1 MFLKSLS
8 LKGFKSFAD
17 PAVLEFEPGITVVV
31 GPNGSGKSNVVDA
44 VAWVLGAQ
52 GPRTVRSAKMEDVI
66 FMGTA
71 NRPALGRAEVT
82 LTIDN
87 SAGKLATDLAEITI
101 TRTLFRSGDSE
112 YSINGAPCRLLD
124 IQELLSDTGV
134 GRQQH
139 VIISQGHLD
148 AILEAR
154 PEDRRAVIEEA
165 AGVLKYR
172 RRRERSERR
181 LASTEENLE
190 RLFDLV
196 REVKRQIRP
205 LERQAAAARSYT
217 GLSDE
222 LRAVRLFVAGTELR
236 ALDQRHA
243 QGTQAQTELTAT
255 EARLGNALTLLDA
268 DTDRTA
274 DEMSAQRESDL
285 ASALGRSE
293 GMVERARGLS
303 GVLRERQRS
312 LAQALDAAADADVV
326 STLES
331 EGARLAGE
339 LEATET
345 EMATLAPDQDAVAA
359 AELEATDELHAH
371 LDAWGDG
378 AELRQAE
385 EAVTVAEGQVGSLE
399 HALERDR
406 RALAQLTA
414 RLASTERRA
423 GLLEGEDHE
432 LSERVAE
439 TEQARHHLQTVVAET
454 ESAHGRSLRRLD
466 SAEQALRQAEQE
478 LARSTA
484 RADALERAL
493 DEARGAAGAE
503 LLAGI
508 DGVVGTLLDVV
519 DVDAGWEE
527 AFEAAVGA
535 AVAAVVVS
543 GSQPAKAALS
553 RLRQGGATGA
563 VLALTGSR
571 AGGDATGPGGAG
583 VGGADVVPAGTES
596 IRRHV
601 RPHAGGGAIVG
612 LDAVLDTL
620 LARSCCA
627 LGSWSDAIDLAL
639 ARPDLVVVTR
649 EGDRFSPSGWRV
661 RAAGGVVTAALVDEA
676 RARADAA
683 TQSAGEAAEERT
695 RARSEVETTRTAA
708 AEAVRSDDRNEVAHE
723 TARVAHQRVAS
734 DLMALAAELEE
745 VRRDHAELDERI
757 ARDTTRAA
765 TLRAEL
771 PRLEDIRAR
780 AGARMAEARRERQ
793 AIDERIAEVALS
805 RSEWEVRSA
814 GLAERRRVLTE
825 RLEEVERRLTGHADE
840 RREAAARRTRL
851 DADATAVARL
861 LEVIAAAQERL
872 DSALAELRERY
883 RLQLEAVKAGG
894 ARLEELRRQR
904 AASEHELAAARSR
917 LQKIELD
924 LVEATIRRETV
935 VETLRHDLAC
945 TPDDAVAAPAPELAE
960 GVDPPSRIEQLETEL
975 AALGPVNPLALE
987 ELSELGER
995 HQFLEAQV
1003 EDVRHARRELHHVI
1017 RTLDEEI
1024 MHVFDSAFADV
1035 NEHFSTL
1042 VNSLFPGGT
1051 GRLSLTDPE
1060 DLLDTGVDVEVRPA
1074 GRNVRRLS
1082 LLSGG
1087 ERSLV
1092 ALAFLFAVFRSRPS
1106 PFYLMDEVEA
1116 ALDDVNLQRFLGLVH
1131 EFRGEAQLIIV
1142 SHQKRTM
1149 EAADALYGVT
1159 MAPGGSSKV
1168 VSQKVPRDRVD
1179 PDIGIEAADG
1189 PGEAGDGAGGWA
1201 DRPGDGTSG
1210 GPEAGGGQYRDI
1222 AVDAAVAES
1231 TSVDDLV
1238 GSVGD
1243 DASRSGSDPTA
1254 AVPSAGAPADLTG
1267 EATGDPGD
1275 EKKKEDETEDV
1286 AIGPPAH
1293 GPDSEGEPRFV
1304 PAPHVDPVPVPDA
1317 AFSAEFI
1324 FEPATDGADA
1334 ADGTDEAEPA
1344 HAEPSEPGPPATDPS
1359 EPEAADEFRLQD
1371 ELDQAPFAD
1380 GVPDGTTGSSPAAG
1394 TARRKSEPGIGPG
1407 GWQPRV
1413 VRPERVGGSEP

>member
-165 AGVLKYR
+165 AGVLKFR

-222 LRAVRLFVAGTELR
+222 LRAVRLYVAGAELA
-236 ALDQRHA
+236 ALDRRHTEGARA
-243 QGTQAQTELTAT
+243 QSDLTDT
-255 EARLGNALTLLDA
+255 EARLRAALSQLDA
-268 DTDRTA
+268 DTERTA
-274 DEMSAQRESDL
+274 DEMSTQRESDL
-285 ASALGRSE
+285 ASALGRTE
-293 GMVERARGLS
+293 GMVERARGLT
-303 GVLRERQRS
+303 GVLKERQRS

-326 STLES
+326 STLEA
-331 EGARLAGE
+331 EGASLTSE
-339 LEATET
+339 LEATEA
-345 EMATLAPDQDAVAA
+345 EELTLAPELDIVVAEEVAA
-359 AELEATDELHAH
+359 GAELEAH
-371 LDAWGDG
+371 LASWGDG

-385 EAVTVAEGQVGSLE
+385 EAVTVAEGQVASLE

-406 RALAQLTA
+406 RSLAQLTA
-414 RLASTERRA
+414 RLTSTERRL

-432 LSERVAE
+432 VRERLAE
-439 TEQARHHLQTVVAET
+439 TEQARHSLQAVVAET
-454 ESAHGRSLRRLD
+454 EAAHGQAVRRLE

-519 DVDAGWEE
+519 EVDEGWED

-535 AVAAVVVS
+535 SVAAVVVS

-563 VLALTGSR
+563 VLALTGG
-571 AGGDATGPGGAG
+571 APTTPGSASSGQ
-583 VGGADVVPAGTES
+583 VPPGTES
-596 IRRHV
+596 IRSHV
-601 RPHAGGGAIVG
+601 RPHAAGRDISG

-620 LARSCCA
+620 LAGSCCTR
-627 LGSWSDAIDLAL
+627 GGWSEAIDLAL

-649 EGDRFSPSGWRV
+649 EGDRFSPTGWRV
-661 RAAGGVVTAALVDEA
+661 RASGGVVTAALVEEA
-676 RARADAA
+676 RGRADIAAVAA
-683 TQSAGEAAEERT
+683 TEAAEERT
-695 RARSEVETTRTAA
+695 LARVAVEAARTAA
-708 AEAVRSDDRNEVAHE
+708 TEAVRADDRNEVALQ
-723 TARVAHQRVAS
+723 TARASQQRVGG
-734 DLMALAAELEE
+734 DLVTLAAELEE

-757 ARDTTRAA
+757 ARDTARAA
-765 TLRAEL
+765 GLRHEL
-771 PRLEDIRAR
+771 PLLELARGRAAERVAAGRQERL
-780 AGARMAEARRERQ
+780 
-793 AIDERIAEVALS
+793 AIDERIAAAAQS

-814 GLAERRRVLTE
+814 GLVERRRVLGD
-825 RLEEVERRLTGHADE
+825 RLSEVERRLTGHADE
-840 RREAAARRTRL
+840 RREAAERRTRL
-851 DADATAVARL
+851 EADATAVARL
-861 LEVIAAAQERL
+861 LEVIATAQSEL
-872 DSALAELRERY
+872 DAALADLRERY

-904 AASEHELAAARSR
+904 SANEHEIAAARSR

-945 TPDDAVAAPAPELAE
+945 TPEDALAAPTPELAE
-960 GVDPPSRIEQLETEL
+960 GTDPPTRIVELEREL

-1003 EDVRHARRELHHVI
+1003 EDVRNARRELHHVI

-1042 VNSLFPGGT
+1042 VDSLFPGGT

-1060 DLLDTGVDVEVRPA
+1060 NLLDTGVDVEVRPA

-1168 VSQKVPRDRVD
+1168 VSQKVPRDRAEVVGGQA
-1179 PDIGIEAADG
+1179 I
-1189 PGEAGDGAGGWA
+1189 AGDRDTGDTDEGDATTSSSGEG
-1201 DRPGDGTSG
+1201 GDGLEPSMAPVRESVPLGNLPVGSESDEPESADARGRSAMLAPGNVGESEASTEDGSESGALDTESAAGRPAWSEEEPESEPATPLATANSG
-1210 GPEAGGGQYRDI
+1210 GPVGDELPASDADASETDPTDADLAEAL
-1222 AVDAAVAES
+1222 AAVH
-1231 TSVDDLV
+1231 
-1238 GSVGD
+1238 
-1243 DASRSGSDPTA
+1243 
-1254 AVPSAGAPADLTG
+1254 
-1267 EATGDPGD
+1267 
-1275 EKKKEDETEDV
+1275 
-1286 AIGPPAH
+1286 AH
-1293 GPDSEGEPRFV
+1293 G
-1304 PAPHVDPVPVPDA
+1304 DPVPVPDA
-1317 AFSAEFI
+1317 GFSPDFMAELTT
-1324 FEPATDGADA
+1324 ATRPDDDVAEAD
-1334 ADGTDEAEPA
+1334 
-1344 HAEPSEPGPPATDPS
+1344 PGVTGGSDT
-1359 EPEAADEFRLQD
+1359 ADEFHVEDALAGRSDPGSDGD
-1371 ELDQAPFAD
+1371 E
-1380 GVPDGTTGSSPAAG
+1380 GAAG
-1394 TARRKSEPGIGPG
+1394 TPKEAGISST

-1413 VRPERVGGSEP
+1413 IRPERVGGSES

>member
-52 GPRTVRSAKMEDVI
+52 GPRTLRSAKMEDVI

-71 NRPALGRAEVT
+71 NRPALGRAEVA

-101 TRTLFRSGDSE
+101 TRMLFRSGDSE
-112 YSINGAPCRLLD
+112 YAINGTPCRLLD

-217 GLSDE
+217 GLADE
-222 LRAVRLFVAGTELR
+222 LRSVRLYVAGAELR
-236 ALDQRHA
+236 ALDSRHA
-243 QGTQAQTELTAT
+243 EGTKLETELQVS
-255 EARLGNALTLLDA
+255 EETLRASLSQLDA
-268 DTDRTA
+268 DTERTA

-285 ASALGRSE
+285 ASALGRAE

-326 STLES
+326 STLEA
-331 EGARLAGE
+331 EGARLAEE
-339 LEATET
+339 LEVAEAEGATLSPEQETLAATEAA
-345 EMATLAPDQDAVAA
+345 AT
-359 AELEATDELHAH
+359 AELEAH
-371 LDAWGDG
+371 LEAWGDG
-378 AELRQAE
+378 AELREAE
-385 EAVTVAEGQVGSLE
+385 QAVTVARGQLGSLD

-406 RALAQLTA
+406 RALDHLSA
-414 RLASTERRA
+414 RLASAERRST
-423 GLLEGEDHE
+423 LLEGEDHE
-432 LSERVAE
+432 LGERLAE
-439 TEQARHHLQTVVAET
+439 TEQARHQMQTTVAET
-454 ESAHGRSLRRLD
+454 EAAHGRAARQLEV
-466 SAEQALRQAEQE
+466 AEEALRQAELE
-478 LARSTA
+478 LHRSTA

-493 DEARGAAGAE
+493 DEARGTAGAE

-519 DVDAGWEE
+519 EVDAGWEE
-527 AFEAAVGA
+527 AFEAAAGA
-535 AVAAVVVS
+535 SVAAVVVS
-543 GSQPAKAALS
+543 GSVPAKAALS

-563 VLALTGSR
+563 VLALT
-571 AGGDATGPGGAG
+571 DASAS
-583 VGGADVVPAGTES
+583 GADAGDTAEAPAGTES

-601 RPHAGGGAIVG
+601 RPHLGGRNLPG
-612 LDAVLDTL
+612 LEAVLDTL
-620 LARSCCA
+620 LAGSCCA
-627 LGSWSDAIDLAL
+627 RGGWSEAIDLAL

-649 EGDRFSPSGWRV
+649 DGDRFSSTGWRV
-661 RAAGGVVTAALVDEA
+661 RAAGGVVTAAVVDEA
-676 RARADAA
+676 RARADVAA
-683 TQSAGEAAEERT
+683 VAASEAADERSQA
-695 RARSEVETTRTAA
+695 RAAVEAARMAA
-708 AEAVRSDDRNEVAHE
+708 AEAVRSDDRNEA
-723 TARVAHQRVAS
+723 AHQTLRAARQRVIT
-734 DLMALAAELEE
+734 DLDGLVADLEDI
-745 VRRDHAELDERI
+745 RRQYAELDDRI
-757 ARDTTRAA
+757 ARDTARAVE
-765 TLRAEL
+765 LREEL
-771 PRLEDIRAR
+771 PRLEAVMAEAGQR
-780 AGARMAEARRERQ
+780 AGAAREDRRR
-793 AIDERIAEVALS
+793 IDERIAEAALR
-805 RSEWEVRSA
+805 RSEWDVRSA
-814 GLAERRRVLTE
+814 SLVERRRVLSE
-825 RLEEVERRLTGHADE
+825 RLQEVERRLTGHADE
-840 RREAAARRTRL
+840 RRQAAERRKRL
-851 DADATAVARL
+851 EADATAVERL
-861 LEVIAAAQERL
+861 LAVVASAQSRL
-872 DSALAELRERY
+872 DAALAELRERH
-883 RLQLEAVKAGG
+883 RLQLEAVRAGG

-904 AASEHELAAARSR
+904 SASEHELAAARGR

-924 LVEATIRRETV
+924 LVEATIRRESV
-935 VETLRHDLAC
+935 VEALRRELAC
-945 TPDDAVAAPAPELAE
+945 GPDVAMAAPPPELPE
-960 GVDPPSRIEQLETEL
+960 GSDPATRIVQLEGEL

-987 ELSELGER
+987 ELSELNER
-995 HQFLEAQV
+995 HQFLESQV
-1003 EDVRHARRELHHVI
+1003 DDVRTARRELHHVI

-1024 MHVFDSAFADV
+1024 MHVFDVAFADV
-1035 NEHFSTL
+1035 NEHFSSL
-1042 VNSLFPGGT
+1042 VTTLFPGGT

-1060 DLLDTGVDVEVRPA
+1060 NLLDTGVEVEVRPA

-1092 ALAFLFAVFRSRPS
+1092 ALAYLFAVFRSRPS

-1168 VSQKVPRDRVD
+1168 ISQKVPRHHPSGAEPFD
-1179 PDIGIEAADG
+1179 P
-1189 PGEAGDGAGGWA
+1189 
-1201 DRPGDGTSG
+1201 GT
-1210 GPEAGGGQYRDI
+1210 R
-1222 AVDAAVAES
+1222 
-1231 TSVDDLV
+1231 
-1238 GSVGD
+1238 
-1243 DASRSGSDPTA
+1243 SDPELELEPQSPIPA
-1254 AVPSAGAPADLTG
+1254 SFDAVPPQ
-1267 EATGDPGD
+1267 
-1275 EKKKEDETEDV
+1275 
-1286 AIGPPAH
+1286 
-1293 GPDSEGEPRFV
+1293 
-1304 PAPHVDPVPVPDA
+1304 PVPHAAERMEEPLPDLRP
-1317 AFSAEFI
+1317 AEV
-1324 FEPATDGADA
+1324 EPVGGAD
-1334 ADGTDEAEPA
+1334 P
-1344 HAEPSEPGPPATDPS
+1344 
-1359 EPEAADEFRLQD
+1359 
-1371 ELDQAPFAD
+1371 
-1380 GVPDGTTGSSPAAG
+1380 
-1394 TARRKSEPGIGPG
+1394 
-1407 GWQPRV
+1407 
-1413 VRPERVGGSEP
+1413 